1 MRAPSQV
8 LASVAGRW
16 PWPILI
22 LSIAAAAA
30 SGFYASQLL
39 RFDSD
44 RDLVDQSP
52 EYAARK
58 KEWNLQFDSPSY
70 TMVVFAAPETEAPV
84 RPETRSE
91 LKQAVREFA
100 TWARAQPG
108 DMFETITDRMD
119 PAQFGDLGLLYMP
132 YDDLAS
138 LQGRLTAARPIL
150 ARVAK
155 DPGLAGILRSVNDGW
170 DELTS
175 QAASA
180 SSDPPG
186 DPPAG
191 PPLGEL
197 RGIVDAASAA
207 CEGNSTAAPPV
218 ASLLLGGAGGG
229 DVDPEGTLFR
239 GNGRYALVLL
249 DVNEDDSSLNRIE
262 HPLAKTREGL
272 AGVLSRHPRLGGGVT
287 GELVMEAEEM
297 EASMTDF
304 ERSTIATFIGV
315 ALLLLLDFRR
325 VARPLLTLAPLLLA
339 IVWTLGA
346 TALVL
351 GKMNLLAMVF
361 AIILIAMGI
370 DYGIVVVSH
379 YERGLRAGLTS
390 VVSLEVAFKSGGVGL
405 VTSFLASA
413 AVFLSAAVTR
423 YRGFAELGIITAMGL
438 FLCLLAMTTTLPAL
452 LVLVDRRR
460 RPMLEAEPSDPPAAS
475 RAPRLTSTVAVLL
488 IVLGAAGAWIGRG
501 ITWDF
506 NLLQL
511 LPEGMPSVRWIQ
523 PLLDGGRP
531 PLHAVSLARDR
542 AELERLAER
551 LRALAQ
557 VRDVESVF
565 PSREEEKRTLLAE
578 LRTRLGPLEPGVPQA
593 FTPGKL
599 RKEAERLRTN
609 LRDAADRSEDARR
622 ELTPMVASL
631 GRLVSA
637 LRVVDPAA
645 GDRLARLDEEVA
657 RALADGIDLLRK
669 MADPGP
675 VSPERV
681 PAILRQDF
689 VGTRGLLALRIY
701 PRKNPWEWPALPEFV
716 EAVRGVDPSAIGDA
730 ITLCHASFAIQ
741 ESFRVSM
748 GVAAAIVV
756 LLLVVSFRRAV
767 PVLVGLLPMAVALGL
782 LAGVMALTGH
792 NLNFANYFAVPI
804 LLGSG
809 IEYDIHLVQSFRLG
823 AGARLLKS
831 TRWAVLLCALS
842 TLLGFASLVPARHR
856 GVASL
861 GWVLTVGTILAYVC
875 AMAIVPPA
883 MRWLGRGRLGA
894 QLQEPTPTPTNSN
907 SNDKAAES
915 TA

>member
-8 LASVAGRW
+8 LASVAGRR
-16 PWPILI
+16 PWTILV
-22 LSIAAAAA
+22 LSVVAAAA
-30 SGFYASQLL
+30 SAFYASQLL

-52 EYAARK
+52 DYAARK
-58 KEWNLQFDSPSY
+58 KEWNQQFDSPTY
-70 TMVVFAAPETEAPV
+70 TMVVFAAPEAEDPV
-84 RPETRSE
+84 RPETREE
-91 LKQAVREFA
+91 LRQATREFGA
-100 TWARAQPG
+100 WARAQAG
-108 DMFETITDRMD
+108 DLFETVTDRMD

-132 YDDLAS
+132 FEDLAS
-138 LQGRLTAARPIL
+138 LQGRLVAARPIL

-155 DPGLAGILRSVNDGW
+155 NPGLAGVLRSVNDGW

-175 QAASA
+175 AAASA
-180 SSDPPG
+180 PDPPG
-186 DPPAG
+186 EPPAG

-197 RGIVDAASAA
+197 RGIVDAASTV
-207 CEGNSTAAPPV
+207 CEGTSAAAPPV

-239 GNGRYALVLL
+239 GNGRYALVLI
-249 DVNEDDSSLNRIE
+249 DINQDESALNQIE
-262 HPLAKTREGL
+262 RPLARVREGL
-272 AGVLSRHPRLGGGVT
+272 AKVLSRHPRLGGGVT
-287 GELVMEAEEM
+287 GELVMESEEM

-325 VARPLLTLAPLLLA
+325 VARPLLTLGPLLLA

-379 YERGLRAGLTS
+379 YERGLRAGLTA
-390 VVSLEVAFKSGGVGL
+390 VPSLEGAFRSGGVGL

-413 AVFLSAAVTR
+413 GVFLSAAKTP

-460 RPMLEAEPSDPPAAS
+460 RPIVEVEPIDPPAPP
-475 RAPRLTSTVAVLL
+475 RAPRLASVVAVLL
-488 IVLGAAGAWIGRG
+488 ILLGAAGAWVGRG
-501 ITWDF
+501 IAWDF

-511 LPEGMPSVRWIQ
+511 LPEGLPSVRWIQ

-531 PLHAVSLARDR
+531 PLHAVSLANDR
-542 AELERLAER
+542 AELEKLAVR
-551 LRALAQ
+551 LRALPQ

-565 PSREEEKRTLLAE
+565 PSREEEKRTLLAD
-578 LRTRLGPLEPGVPQA
+578 LRTSLGPLAPGVPQG
-593 FTPGKL
+593 FTPAVL
-599 RKEAERLRTN
+599 RKEAERLRLN
-609 LRDAADRSEDARR
+609 LRDAADRSEDALR
-622 ELTPMVASL
+622 ELTPMIASL

-637 LRVVDPAA
+637 LRAADPAA
-645 GDRLARLDEEVA
+645 GQRLARLDEEVA

-669 MADPGP
+669 MSDPGP

-701 PRKNPWEWPALPEFV
+701 PKGNPWKWPDLPEFV
-716 EAVRGVDPSAIGDA
+716 SAVHGVDPSAIGEA
-730 ITLCHASFAIQ
+730 ITLCHASRAIE

-756 LLLVVSFRRAV
+756 LLLLVSFRRPV
-767 PVLVGLLPMAVALGL
+767 PVLVGLVPMAVALGL
-782 LAGVMALTGH
+782 LAGIMVLTGH

-842 TLLGFASLVPARHR
+842 TLLGFASLLPARHR

-875 AMAIVPPA
+875 AMLIVPVA
-883 MRWLGRGRLGA
+883 MRWLGRGRR
-894 QLQEPTPTPTNSN
+894 P
-907 SNDKAAES
+907 
-915 TA
+915 